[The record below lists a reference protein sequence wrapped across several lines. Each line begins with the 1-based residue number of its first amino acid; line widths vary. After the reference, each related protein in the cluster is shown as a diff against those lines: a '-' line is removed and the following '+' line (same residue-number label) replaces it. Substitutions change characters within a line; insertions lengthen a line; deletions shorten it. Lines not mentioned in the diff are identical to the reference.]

1 MRTATVRRLLA
12 VAAAACLGGSVASV
26 ASGVSAASGLP
37 AATGT
42 ATLFVIQG
50 VDGASMDIAVDGRVV
65 AADAA
70 AKTIAG
76 PLTVAPGRHVVQATA
91 AGGPVQ
97 AAVTLTAGSSTD
109 VVVHRPVE
117 ANQPP
122 IITVYPNDLSPVSTG
137 SGRVTVAHTA
147 AVGPADIRVNGK
159 VLFENIANGE
169 QLTLV
174 VPAKTYSVDI
184 VPTAATSPV
193 VLGPV
198 DLPVAKASLT
208 RVFAIGVAATGSM
221 DAVVH
226 VLPTGT
232 RGSGAD
238 PSAVDA
244 GDGGQAQALI
254 QAHERATGDGPGA
267 GSVLGPVIVG
277 ALAAGLL
284 VVALRRWTSS
294 ARRSVG

>member
-1 MRTATVRRLLA
+1 MRTATIGRLLA
-12 VAAAACLGGSVASV
+12 VTGAALCLGASAAWGSGAAAGT
-26 ASGVSAASGLP
+26 P
-37 AATGT
+37 AATGN
-42 ATLFVIQG
+42 ATIFVVQG
-50 VDGASMDIAVDGRVV
+50 VDGATMDISVDGREV
-65 AADAA
+65 ATRAK
-70 AKTIAG
+70 AKTIVG
-76 PLTVAPGRHVVQATA
+76 PLSVAPGRHVVQAEGA
-91 AGGPVQ
+91 AGPVQ
-97 AAVTLTAGSSTD
+97 GTLAVTAGSSTD

-117 ANQPP
+117 ANRPP
-122 IITVYPNDLSPVSTG
+122 VITVYPNDLSPVSSG
-137 SGRVTVAHTA
+137 SGRLTVAHDA
-147 AVGPADIRVNGK
+147 AVGPADIRVNGD

-174 VPAKTYSVDI
+174 VPAGTYSVDI

-232 RGSGAD
+232 RGSGAT
-238 PSAVDA
+238 PSGVDA

-254 QAHERATGDGPGA
+254 QARERAASGAAGTRSTPAVAALGALGLGLAVMVLRRRLGPGRRPA
-267 GSVLGPVIVG
+267 G
-277 ALAAGLL
+277 
-284 VVALRRWTSS
+284 
-294 ARRSVG
+294 